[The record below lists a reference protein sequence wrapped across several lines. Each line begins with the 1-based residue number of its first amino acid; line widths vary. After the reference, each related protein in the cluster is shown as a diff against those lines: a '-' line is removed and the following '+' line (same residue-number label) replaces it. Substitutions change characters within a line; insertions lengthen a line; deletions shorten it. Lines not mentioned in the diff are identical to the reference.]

1 MPDTPLS
8 TKVMPRRGAA
18 KRANAAWQDAVQDS
32 SSDGDGDSERETSAA
47 PSGRRAKPSIKK
59 GHSTGNIT
67 TPAPGDP
74 EKKKPSP
81 RKTYSGALKRKR
93 RQAAA
98 AVDGEEDTSSDSGP
112 SSSLKPVA
120 KIPLPNLTKAKE
132 GAKRERPKPS
142 VVIPTLADDDDLSDL
157 TPLSSPL
164 DSIESMSAKEPTP
177 PPPPRPKP
185 FARPI
190 QEHPMFMTAKPASKP
205 RTQSLAGSKQ
215 PSWEAKADEEEQDHD
230 AQGWRV
236 EDLGKDV
243 WVRLDGR
250 NSKTARLHTDRSET
264 GNSVWW
270 PAFVTSKA
278 GKLPLKVKLYGSH
291 PRGITIEEPCPSN
304 VLSKLDSNGAVRF
317 TTFETASNYP
327 ERARANPGPSSPRK
341 RQKMD
346 DEHQASWSIAIN
358 NMYEPAGE
366 LSDDE
371 PPPLLEILSV
381 ARTVGLRRTEST
393 PNLKFSEPKNANKS
407 PRKGKRKRPEKEEEP
422 SDYEL
427 LEGEVLEDEEEA
439 VDVDT
444 IVVARDLNPRSTEY
458 WPARVLEYYPP
469 KRRREE
475 GKYKLEYLD
484 STQLI
489 VPRSYFYHDAEDG
502 FVSVKMGKMQHAV
515 VDDTV
520 DKENDDDIPIVD
532 RSPSPPCEDPPPDQ
546 DTFVRLSLREQFA
559 YVKPVLQAILQN
571 NYGPTKDK
579 FQVFMS
585 GTRAQQASLA
595 QIASERG
602 MMDPQQVSELLV
614 YLKWWCLRGERQP
627 QTVEEEEDADADAA
641 SAAGDAP
648 ESVATEPLPS
658 VAPSSPALTEV
669 ALPSSPPLEPPMSS
683 FSPLTELSVEQGGLS
698 LVSGSADDDGDNMDT
713 REDGVVDVLVP
724 IEDEAPA
731 PRQTGAPEYEA
742 ITPLQRLDFCLNIL
756 LQEAIRQIL
765 LWRKG
770 SRTKAELLSPEE
782 EERLHKEGGKLLNE
796 RDWVQDV
803 LRLRKRLGADL
814 PLPQKNQVVSSRG
827 RATKKVTYKE

>member
-8 TKVMPRRGAA
+8 TKVMPRRVAA
-18 KRANAAWQDAVQDS
+18 KRASAAWQDAVQDS
-32 SSDGDGDSERETSAA
+32 SSDSDGDGDSERETSTA

-120 KIPLPNLTKAKE
+120 KIPLPTKE
-132 GAKRERPKPS
+132 GAKREKPKPS
-142 VVIPTLADDDDLSDL
+142 VVIPALADDDDLSDL

-215 PSWEAKADEEEQDHD
+215 PSWEAKAGEEEQDHD

-278 GKLPLKVKLYGSH
+278 GKLPLKVKLCGSH

-393 PNLKFSEPKNANKS
+393 PNLKFSEPKNANN
-407 PRKGKRKRPEKEEEP
+407 
-422 SDYEL
+422 EL
-427 LEGEVLEDEEEA
+427 LEGEVLEDEEEV

-458 WPARVLEYYPP
+458 WPAR
-469 KRRREE
+469 RRREE

-546 DTFVRLSLREQFA
+546 DTFFA

-614 YLKWWCLRGERQP
+614 YLKPL
-627 QTVEEEEDADADAA
+627 EEEEDADADAA

-698 LVSGSADDDGDNMDT
+698 LESGSAADDGDNMDT

-782 EERLHKEGGKLLNE
+782 EERLHKEGEKLLNE